1 MKFNKFVRKYL
12 GGLRLL
18 NVSLA
23 EYGPGLIL
31 HRKKLRKL
39 GSVKEVLKNSDHR
52 WTINRSEASITY
64 GVINGTKNLKGGGNV
79 LGLIGISGSY
89 NRDYQAEFEISGIEG
104 SEFKH
109 QSQLTLQPEINKIR
123 RTDPKM
129 WKLINDHLMVTE
141 AFYATKFTVTFRSG
155 TQVLGQVD
163 LEDKIRLNAE
173 ASIDWKNQEVLEVT
187 NNLNVPFGV
196 RGFYI

>member
-1 MKFNKFVRKYL
+1 MKFKKFVRKYL

-18 NVSLA
+18 NVSLE
-23 EYGPGLIL
+23 EYGPGLVL
-31 HRKKLRKL
+31 HRKSLRKI
-39 GSVKEVLKNSDHR
+39 GSARELLQDQNLR
-52 WTINRSEASITY
+52 WTINRSQASITY
-64 GVINGTKNLKGGGNV
+64 GTIIGSKNLKGGGNV

-104 SEFKH
+104 SEFKY

-123 RTDPKM
+123 QSNPQV
-129 WKLINDHLMVTE
+129 WKLINDHLLVTE
-141 AFYATKFTVTFRSG
+141 AFYATKFVVTFRSG
-155 TQVLGQVD
+155 NQVLGQGE
-163 LEDKIRLNAE
+163 LQDKIKLNAHVDMQWATE
-173 ASIDWKNQEVLEVT
+173 EKLEVT

>member
-39 GSVKEVLKNSDHR
+39 GSVREVLKNNNHR

-89 NRDYQAEFEISGIEG
+89 SRDYQAEFEISGIEG
-104 SEFKH
+104 SEFKY

-123 RTDPKM
+123 RSDPQM
-129 WKLINDHLMVTE
+129 WKLINDHLLVTE

-155 TQVLGQVD
+155 TQILGKAD

-173 ASIDWKNQEVLEVT
+173 ANLDWKNQEVLEVT
-187 NNLNVPFGV
+187 NNQNVPFGV